1 MYRLIIIDDEQVVR
15 EGIAEMI
22 EWADL
27 GFELV
32 AACRD
37 GREGLAQISQ
47 QKPDVVITDICMPF
61 IDGLELAGA
70 IADELP
76 RTKTILLTGYDEFDY
91 AREAVKLKVHD
102 FLLKPITAS
111 ELSEM
116 LAKLR
121 TQLDVER
128 DRRRKFEQLEEQLRT
143 ALPVYRERLL
153 NRLVGTNS
161 GGSVPGAAL
170 ELLELSL
177 PGPRFITIIC
187 DLDPSVDDEY
197 SGDHLAGM
205 ALQNLLSGLAE
216 SEDDLVS
223 FSTPSEEA
231 GAIISLDGPDM
242 GRTLELAE
250 QIAEQCQQEI
260 GRTISIGI
268 GGVAVGVEEL
278 PRSFSEARTALEH
291 RFVLGGDQIIT
302 IQQVRGDYRLPAPP
316 DGSEP
321 RRRYVHA
328 VRVGIPRDALLELR
342 KIVSSLRQSGDD
354 MDHVHVVMNQLLA
367 ETISSFNEMGVGYRE
382 ISSLGTN
389 PFAKLGRIKTLEEME
404 EWFIDVLE
412 DARVLIDGRQQ
423 SQSQTKALA
432 AKEFISSQY
441 MESDL
446 SLKRV
451 CRALSVSKSYLSAV
465 FKEQSGMTLVEY
477 LTEVRVEQAKVL
489 LGSTSQKI
497 YEVAEAVGFRD
508 AHYFS
513 MTFRKQTGQTPTEYR
528 ELAWRTAPS

>member
-15 EGIAEMI
+15 EGIAEKI
-22 EWADL
+22 DWADL

-37 GREGLAQISQ
+37 GREGLAHISQ

-70 IADELP
+70 IAEELP
-76 RTKTILLTGYDEFDY
+76 RTKTILLTGYDEFEY

-116 LAKLR
+116 LARLR
-121 TQLDVER
+121 TQLDAER

-153 NRLVGTNS
+153 NRLVGANS
-161 GGSVPGAAL
+161 GGSVPEAAL

-177 PGPRFITIIC
+177 PGPRFVTMIC
-187 DLDPSVDDEY
+187 DLEPSVDDAY
-197 SGDHLAGM
+197 TDDHLAGM
-205 ALQNLLSGLAE
+205 ALQNSLSALAE
-216 SEDDLVS
+216 TEHDLVS

-231 GAIISLDGPDM
+231 GAIISLDGPEM

-250 QIAEQCQQEI
+250 QIAEQCQQEV

-268 GGVAVGVEEL
+268 GGVAAGIEEL
-278 PRSFSEARTALEH
+278 PKSFSEARTALEH
-291 RFVLGGDQIIT
+291 RFVLGSDQIIT
-302 IQQVRGDYRLPAPP
+302 IQQVRGDYAPP
-316 DGSEP
+316 TPPNESEP
-321 RRRYVHA
+321 RGRYAHA
-328 VRVGIPRDALLELR
+328 VRVGIPHDALSELR
-342 KIVSSLRQSGDD
+342 EIVSTLRESGDD

-367 ETISSFNEMGVGYRE
+367 ETISSFNEMGVEYRE

-389 PFAKLGRIKTLEEME
+389 PFAKFGRIKTLEEME
-404 EWFIDVLE
+404 QWFIDVLD
-412 DARVLIDGRQQ
+412 DAKLLIDSRQQ

-432 AKEFISSQY
+432 AKEFISSHY
-441 MESDL
+441 MESDV

-451 CRALSVSKSYLSAV
+451 CRALSVSKSYLSAA
-465 FKEQSGMTLVEY
+465 FKEQTGMTLVEY
-477 LTEVRVEQAKVL
+477 LTEVRVDQAKVL
-489 LGSTSQKI
+489 LSSTDQKI
-497 YEVAEAVGFRD
+497 YEVAAAVGFRD

-513 MTFRKQTGQTPTEYR
+513 MTFRKQTGQTPTEFR
-528 ELAWRTAPS
+528 EFAWRSAPL